1 MCVTYYENDSDC
13 FLAASSHLPAPEEV
27 KARRVPRRTTYGR
40 PVRASSPSRLGRV
53 CGVSCCATKHNGLF
67 GKVAAVTTLA
77 HRLVRLPLRTRPLR
91 PSGLPNPRYVL
102 RPLPCACGLLL
113 TACSNKPHAEA
124 AIGVCGHGWGRHH
137 RGSGQA
143 LRAASRVV
151 GPPTPGRLLRPASAL
166 RASRPVLTDRPSLKS
181 NSRAANSR
189 RPTACTALRA
199 VPPLW
204 RTTSAHHTSPLDWR
218 GCSSGARQ

>member
-1 MCVTYYENDSDC
+1 MAGQSG
-13 FLAASSHLPAPEEV
+13 H
-27 KARRVPRRTTYGR
+27 
-40 PVRASSPSRLGRV
+40 RA
-53 CGVSCCATKHNGLF
+53 
-67 GKVAAVTTLA
+67 
-77 HRLVRLPLRTRPLR
+77 R
-91 PSGLPNPRYVL
+91 PSQAGRRGKLAQGPTQHTGLSHVACPQAAAKALLGGPAARDPRYVL